1 MENRRILTTGLR
13 EEDRELEP
21 KLRPAT
27 LESYIGQES
36 VKENMRV
43 FIQAAKQ
50 RKEALDHVLLYGP
63 PGLGK
68 TTLSNIIANEMD
80 VNIKT
85 TSGPAIER
93 PGDMAAVLNSLNEG
107 DILFIDEIHRLSP
120 VVEEYL
126 YSAME
131 DYRIDIMIDKGPSA
145 RSIQIDLAPFTLV
158 GATTRS
164 GLLTSPLRARFGI
177 NMHLEYYEME
187 TLTKIVLRSAD
198 ILNVKCELSAARE
211 IASRSRGTPRI
222 ANALL
227 RRVRDFAQVKGSG
240 EIDKAISCYAL
251 EALNID
257 RYGLDQIDNKLL
269 TTIID
274 KFNGG
279 PVGLTTIATAL
290 GEDPGTLEEVY
301 EPFLIKEG
309 FIKRTPRGRE
319 VTELAYTHLGR
330 LRPDGIQSSL
340 F

>member
-1 MENRRILTTGLR
+1 
-13 EEDRELEP
+13 
-21 KLRPAT
+21 
-27 LESYIGQES
+27 
-36 VKENMRV
+36 
-43 FIQAAKQ
+43 
-50 RKEALDHVLLYGP
+50 
-63 PGLGK
+63 
-68 TTLSNIIANEMD
+68 
-80 VNIKT
+80 
-85 TSGPAIER
+85 
-93 PGDMAAVLNSLNEG
+93 
-107 DILFIDEIHRLSP
+107 
-120 VVEEYL
+120 
-126 YSAME
+126 
-131 DYRIDIMIDKGPSA
+131 
-145 RSIQIDLAPFTLV
+145 
-158 GATTRS
+158 
-164 GLLTSPLRARFGI
+164 
-177 NMHLEYYEME
+177 MHLEYYEME

-290 GEDPGTLEEVY
+290 GRRSRNAGRGLRAFPYQRRLYQTY
-301 EPFLIKEG
+301 AP
-309 FIKRTPRGRE
+309 RPRG
-319 VTELAYTHLGR
+319 
-330 LRPDGIQSSL
+330 DGVGLYPFGTASPRWNTKFVIFNCQLSIVNC